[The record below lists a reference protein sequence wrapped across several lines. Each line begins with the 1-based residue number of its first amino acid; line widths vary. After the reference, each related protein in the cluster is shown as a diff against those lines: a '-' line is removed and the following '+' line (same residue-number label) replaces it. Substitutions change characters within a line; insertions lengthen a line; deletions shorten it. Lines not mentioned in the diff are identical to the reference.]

1 MNLQE
6 ILDKVY
12 SALGKDQF
20 GGYIT
25 PESYNLAIRYVNL
38 EQINDL
44 LKVFEEKREITDDL
58 LPFVKTLGDPT
69 SSALYQNSF
78 GYVEIPEDYWY
89 YIRAYFADFVNDCDT
104 STVTPRPI
112 EFLNQAEFGYRI
124 STEILK
130 PTVKHPIA
138 AIQNNKW
145 LVQPVSNLP
154 IIFTYLRTPLE
165 PNYDYYVVDGEVIY
179 APPGT
184 TKPDGAL
191 STSVEF
197 EWPESVRLNLI
208 QLIVKYFSVN
218 IRSEFNLQTLE
229 INKGQQGGGNRGIP
243 TYGNL

>member
-25 PESYNLAIRYVNL
+25 PESYNLAIRYVNY

-58 LPFVKTLGDPT
+58 LPFVKTIGDPT
-69 SSALYQNSF
+69 SSALYQDSF
-78 GYVEIPEDYWY
+78 GYVQIPEDYWY
-89 YIRAYFADFVNDCDT
+89 YVRAHFADFVNDCDT
-104 STVTPRPI
+104 STITPRPI

-138 AIQNNKW
+138 AIQNDRW
-145 LVQPVSNLP
+145 FVQPATTLP
-154 IIFTYLRTPLE
+154 IIFTYLRTPAE

-184 TKPDGAL
+184 TKPDGTL
-191 STSVEF
+191 SSSVEF
-197 EWPESVRLNLI
+197 EWYDSVKINLI
-208 QLIVKYFSVN
+208 QLIIKYFSVN